1 MSWRAIAPGIYEGVP
16 DGDQG
21 DSELG
26 LRIRISHMPMITV
39 KSHRLSSWEHST
51 DEWWWKDVQA
61 FTKGEGKYL
70 ILSFLGINGT
80 GKTHLAFGIGWEWLE
95 QGRTVLYYH
104 VADLIRAL
112 RDGFKLGAV
121 DSYSTIIAF
130 AKNCSLLILDDLG
143 TERENEFATEQLD
156 LIVDYRYINRKPL
169 IFTSNLSLDNVWPRI
184 ADRMKEGL
192 LIKLKGPSHRGKKGK
207 SHG

>member
-1 MSWRAIAPGIYEGVP
+1 MSWRAIAPGIYKGILN
-16 DGDQG
+16 GDQG
-21 DSELG
+21 ESELA
-26 LRIRISHMPMITV
+26 LHIKMSRMPMITV
-39 KSHRLSSWEHST
+39 KSHRLSSWEHRA
-51 DEWWWKDVQA
+51 DEWWWEDVEA
-61 FTKGEGKYL
+61 FAKGEVKYP
-70 ILSFLGINGT
+70 ILSFLGVNGT
-80 GKTHLAFGIGWEWLE
+80 GKTRLAFGIGWEWLE
-95 QGRTVLYYH
+95 WGRTVLYYH
-104 VADLIRAL
+104 AADLIRAL
-112 RDGFKLGAV
+112 RDGFRLGAV

-169 IFTSNLSLDNVWPRI
+169 IITSNLSIDKVWPRI

-192 LIKLKGPSHRGKKGK
+192 LISLKGPSRRGKKGK